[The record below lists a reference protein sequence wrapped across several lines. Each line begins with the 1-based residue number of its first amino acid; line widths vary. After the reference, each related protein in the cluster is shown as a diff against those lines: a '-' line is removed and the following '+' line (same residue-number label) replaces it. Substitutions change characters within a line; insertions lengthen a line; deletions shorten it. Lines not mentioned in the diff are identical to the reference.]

1 MLSDNYDCMKEIAD
15 SKTLLIVGAG
25 GIGSTLVDVLTP
37 ALRRIGINCQIIIMD
52 GDLVEATNLGHQRFT
67 SSDIGLAKV
76 DALAQRHVANGES
89 SVTVTAI
96 AEDLRNLEQLN
107 DADLVI
113 VCVDRPE
120 PRRLIHQLQVPW
132 ADLRCG
138 GDGHLVMT
146 SNSQNAL
153 VEAMTPDHPAKSCQ
167 HEGALESGN
176 LEFGFLN
183 AAAFGAQWALQQL
196 RGKPTPVQSMASITY
211 GQMHFPEVN
220 E

>member
-1 MLSDNYDCMKEIAD
+1 MKKTVD

-37 ALRRIGINCQIIIMD
+37 ALRRIGINCEIVIMD

-67 SSDIGLAKV
+67 SEDIGLSKV
-76 DALAQRHVANGES
+76 EALAQRHIADCES
-89 SVTVTAI
+89 SVTVSAI
-96 AEDLRNLEQLN
+96 TENLRDLEQLKG
-107 DADLVI
+107 ADLVI

-120 PRRLIHQLQVPW
+120 PRRLVHQLQVPW
-132 ADLRCG
+132 TDLRCG

-146 SNSQNAL
+146 SESQTAL
-153 VEAMTPDHPAKSCQ
+153 VEAMTPDHAAKSCQ

-196 RGKPTPVQSMASITY
+196 RGKPTPIQSMASITY
-211 GQMHFPEVN
+211 GQMHFPEVS

>member
-1 MLSDNYDCMKEIAD
+1 MKKIAD
-15 SKTLLIVGAG
+15 SKTLLIIGAG

-37 ALRRIGINCQIIIMD
+37 ALRRIGINCQIEIMD

-67 SSDIGLAKV
+67 NGDIGLSKV
-76 DALAQRHVANGES
+76 EALAQRHIAEKDSG
-89 SVTVTAI
+89 VTVRAI
-96 AEDLRNLEQLN
+96 SKDLRTVEQLQG
-107 DADLVI
+107 ADLVI

-120 PRRLIHQLQVPW
+120 PRRLVHQLLVPW
-132 ADLRCG
+132 TDLRCG

-146 SNSQNAL
+146 SDSQTAL

-196 RGKPTPVQSMASITY
+196 RGKPTPIQSMASITY
-211 GQMHFPEVN
+211 GQMHFPEVS

>member
-1 MLSDNYDCMKEIAD
+1 MKKIAQ
-15 SKTLLIVGAG
+15 SKTLMIIGAG

-37 ALRRIGINCQIIIMD
+37 ALRRIEIACEIIIMD
-52 GDLVEATNLGHQRFT
+52 GDLVEAGNLGHQRF
-67 SSDIGLAKV
+67 SSDDIDKPKV
-76 DALAQRHVANGES
+76 EALAQRHSTEKASNVNVRAMAQDLVS
-89 SVTVTAI
+89 SS
-96 AEDLRNLEQLN
+96 QLKG
-107 DADLVI
+107 ADLVI

-146 SNSQNAL
+146 SDSQIAL
-153 VEAMTPDHPAKSCQ
+153 VEAMTPDHVAKSCQ
-167 HEGALESGN
+167 HDGALDGGN

-196 RGKPTPVQSMASITY
+196 RGKPSPVQSMASITY
-211 GQMHFPEVN
+211 GQMHFPAVSQ
-220 E
+220 

>member
-1 MLSDNYDCMKEIAD
+1 MKKIAD

-25 GIGSTLVDVLTP
+25 GIGSTLVDVLIP
-37 ALRRIGINCQIIIMD
+37 ALRRIGIDCEIIIMD

-67 SSDIGLAKV
+67 SDNIGQSKV
-76 DALAQRHVANGES
+76 EALVQRHIAEEDSG
-89 SVTVTAI
+89 VTVRAI
-96 AEDLRNLEQLN
+96 SEDLRTVEQLQG
-107 DADLVI
+107 ADLVI

-120 PRRLIHQLQVPW
+120 PRRLVHQLQVPW
-132 ADLRCG
+132 TDLRCG

-146 SNSQNAL
+146 SDSQTAL

-196 RGKPTPVQSMASITY
+196 RGKPTPIQSMASITY
-211 GQMHFPEVN
+211 GQMHFPEVS